1 MRVADTASV
10 ASRIELAFQSASTST
25 GTSFDYLV
33 KTAARESSFNPT
45 AKAKTSSATGLFQ
58 FIESTWLETMKQA
71 GPKHGLEKYSDHIQ
85 QTKSGKYYVK
95 DSAMRK
101 EILELRKDVE
111 ISSKMAGAYTQKNAQ
126 YLERKIGREPTD
138 GELYMAHFL
147 GAGGASRL
155 IDSTR
160 ANPDMRADK
169 VFSAQA
175 RANKAIF
182 YHRNGKARSMQ
193 EVYEV
198 IVSKHDAVTMIAEVS
213 GKKNLRT
220 SGELT
225 RVATLPNAKPLQH
238 LPTID
243 QNNFD
248 HLAGDKAAAFAMRT
262 KPAGPG
268 QIMPTFAQNSF
279 DDLAGDPAAPFAMRA
294 KPMGPTQLAALE
306 EGIPAAPSGN
316 PVEVA
321 KAEVPIPQTR
331 PELPAGN
338 PVELARV
345 SVPIP
350 EGRPQNPAT
359 VGPGPVVPETQ
370 TVVASAAPPAPELPQ
385 QPPQV
390 PQDPQMAS
398 LNGTD
403 YDATTRVLSA
413 FQAAETANPF
423 EALFRND
430 QGSSQAGVNPRFA
443 SAFQAVEEAAL
454 FSALSGSSSQ
464 VAAQELALANQGGP
478 LDLTRFLRLKA
489 EEEQKDL
496 LPPA

>member
-1 MRVADTASV
+1 MRVADTTSV

-71 GPKHGLEKYSDHIQ
+71 GPEHGLQKYSDQIHR
-85 QTKSGKYYVK
+85 TKSGKYYVK
-95 DSAMRK
+95 DAEMRK
-101 EILELRKDVE
+101 EILDLRKDVE

-155 IDSTR
+155 IDATR

-169 VFSAQA
+169 IFAAQA
-175 RANKAIF
+175 RANKPIF
-182 YHRNGKARSMQ
+182 YHRNGKARSME
-193 EVYEV
+193 EVYQV

-220 SGELT
+220 SGEL
-225 RVATLPNAKPLQH
+225 RSVATLPNAKPMQH
-238 LPTID
+238 VPTVD
-243 QNNFD
+243 PNTFD
-248 HLAGDKAAAFAMRT
+248 HLAGDKAAAFAMRS
-262 KPAGPG
+262 KPTGSTPA
-268 QIMPTFAQNSF
+268 QPTIAQNSF
-279 DDLAGDPAAPFAMRA
+279 DPLAGDPATAFVTRA
-294 KPMGPTQLAALE
+294 KPMGPVQLAALE
-306 EGIPAAPSGN
+306 QGPPPLPTDD
-316 PVEVA
+316 PVELARTTVPVPEVR
-321 KAEVPIPQTR
+321 AER
-331 PELPAGN
+331 PVSN
-338 PVELARV
+338 PVELAKA

-350 EGRPQNPAT
+350 DSRPQK
-359 VGPGPVVPETQ
+359 PVDAAPSPVFPDDL
-370 TVVASAAPPAPELPQ
+370 TVVASATQPE
-385 QPPQV
+385 PQV
-390 PQDPQMAS
+390 PQNPQAAS
-398 LNGTD
+398 LNAVD
-403 YDATTRVLSA
+403 NNDATTRVLSA
-413 FQAAETANPF
+413 FQAAETVNPF

-430 QGSSQAGVNPRFA
+430 QESSQAGLNPRFA

-454 FSALSGSSSQ
+454 FSALSGSSNQ

>member
-58 FIESTWLETMKQA
+58 FIESTWLETMKEA
-71 GPKHGLEKYSDHIQ
+71 GPRHGLENYSDHIQ
-85 QTKSGKYYVK
+85 RSKSGKYFVK
-95 DSAMRK
+95 DAQMRK
-101 EILELRKDVE
+101 EILDLRKDPE
-111 ISSKMAGAYTQKNAQ
+111 ISSTMAGAYTQKNAQ
-126 YLERKIGREPTD
+126 YLERKIGREPSD

-147 GAGGASRL
+147 GANGASRL
-155 IDSTR
+155 IDATR

-198 IVSKHDAVTMIAEVS
+198 IVSKHDAVTMIAEAGS
-213 GKKNLRT
+213 KKNLRT

-225 RVATLPNAKPLQH
+225 RVATLPNAKPT
-238 LPTID
+238 PTMPAID

-248 HLAGDKAAAFAMRT
+248 HLAGDPAAAFALR
-262 KPAGPG
+262 
-268 QIMPTFAQNSF
+268 S
-279 DDLAGDPAAPFAMRA
+279 
-294 KPMGPTQLAALE
+294 KPMGPAQLAALE
-306 EGIPAAPSGN
+306 QGPPS
-316 PVEVA
+316 
-321 KAEVPIPQTR
+321 
-331 PELPAGN
+331 LPTDN
-338 PVELARV
+338 PVELAQT
-345 SVPIP
+345 SVPVPDVRAQAPVMPTLELAKATVPVP
-350 EGRPQNPAT
+350 ESRPQKNADIDRDTTFPDDL
-359 VGPGPVVPETQ
+359 
-370 TVVASAAPPAPELPQ
+370 TVVASAPIGPETPQ
-385 QPPQV
+385 ASEVAQPPQ
-390 PQDPQMAS
+390 AAAI
-398 LNGTD
+398 NGAEPD
-403 YDATTRVLSA
+403 GATTRVLSA
-413 FQAAETANPF
+413 FQAAETVNPF

-430 QGSSQAGVNPRFA
+430 QGSDQADVNPRFA